1 MGRSTVKRKTTRH
14 SITRGTKSPLV
25 KEARSLLSD
34 AARSMR
40 ALEKSAAGEVA
51 TVAELLVA
59 CFESGGTVYF
69 CGNGGSAADAQH
81 FACELSGRFLLDRP
95 ALPAVALSTNTSA
108 LTAIGNDYG
117 YKFVFSRQLEGVGMP
132 GDVLVAIT
140 TSGASANV
148 LEAVKIANRLGM
160 AVVGMTGAKGKKFA
174 ASCEVALVTPSESTP
189 RVQEGHVAMGHAFCE
204 LIERAMFGN
213 RRKGSATQSRGR

>member
-1 MGRSTVKRKTTRH
+1 MARTTAKKKAHRSTTR
-14 SITRGTKSPLV
+14 STKSPFE
-25 KEARSLLSD
+25 KAARVVLAD

-40 ALEKSAAGEVA
+40 TLERSRAAAAVGA
-51 TVAELLVA
+51 AAELAVA
-59 CFESGGTVYF
+59 SMESGGSIYF

-81 FACELSGRFLLDRP
+81 FAAELSGRYLVNRP

-117 YKFVFSRQLEGVGMP
+117 YKYVFSRQLEGVAMP

-140 TSGASANV
+140 TSGTSTNV

-160 AVVGMTGAKGKKFA
+160 AVVGMTGSKGRKFA
-174 ASCEVALVTPSESTP
+174 AACDIALVTPSASTP
-189 RVQEGHVAMGHAFCE
+189 RIQEGHVVMGHAFCE
-204 LIERAMFGN
+204 LIERAMFGAGTKKVAARS
-213 RRKGSATQSRGR
+213 RRG